1 MPDRLDRIRSA
12 FDQRAERY
20 DDSAMHRGV
29 ADTVAQGLDLVGVE
43 TIVDIATGTG
53 LVLRALDRSGSASG
67 IRLVGV
73 DLSPEMLRVARR
85 ELPSAEWVEADASHL
100 PLADGSA
107 DIATCVTALHIIPDV
122 SAALGEW
129 ARVLRPGGHLVTASF
144 ASPHLSGI
152 TSPTSARPYPT
163 DHDPYA
169 GAEAIAATFALHGF
183 TLASHTTWTDGT
195 DTVLIADFLSAAG

>member
-1 MPDRLDRIRSA
+1 MPDRLDEIRQS

-20 DDSAMHRGV
+20 DDSAMHRALAAAV
-29 ADTVAQGLDLVGVE
+29 AESLDLVGVE

-53 LVLRALDRSGSASG
+53 LVLRAIDRSGSGSG

-73 DLSPEMLRVARR
+73 DISPEMLRVARR
-85 ELPSAEWVEADASHL
+85 ELPSAEWVEADASRL

-122 SAALGEW
+122 SAALSEW
-129 ARVLRPGGHLVTASF
+129 ARVLRAGGHLVTASF

-152 TSPTSARPYPT
+152 ASPTSSRPYPT

-169 GAEAIAATFALHGF
+169 GAKAIAATFAPHGF
-183 TLASHTTWTDGT
+183 TLADHLTWTDGT
-195 DTVLIADFLSAAG
+195 DTVLIADFLRAAG